1 MQQRGTNSV
10 ALQNPS
16 GSVQIPLLQPAW
28 GGLCWGQLEGVQLS
42 REGDELWSGSLPWS
56 RRSGNSRCFV
66 TSVSLLSCTIL
77 CLLAWQT
84 ISRRN
89 SIPAMAVQKIVHG
102 DLLPDSLPLALFFVS
117 FPVHSTVILG
127 GTGGVP
133 VTVNLVF
140 VVLFSLSLTSS
151 PQAYSLDMVLSYAC
165 FRKVEITYL
174 HCKYLSGYSNV
185 DTELLFSFCQDPFI
199 PSRFLDHSTD
209 VYAG

>member
-42 REGDELWSGSLPWS
+42 REGDELWSGFLPWS
-56 RRSGNSRCFV
+56 QRSGNSSCFV
-66 TSVSLLSCTIL
+66 TFVSVLSCTIL

-102 DLLPDSLPLALFFVS
+102 DLLPDSLPLALFFFLPS
-117 FPVHSTVILG
+117 AFYSH
-127 GTGGVP
+127 
-133 VTVNLVF
+133 F
-140 VVLFSLSLTSS
+140 RRHWWSS
-151 PQAYSLDMVLSYAC
+151 
-165 FRKVEITYL
+165 
-174 HCKYLSGYSNV
+174 SNC
-185 DTELLFSFCQDPFI
+185 EFSFHGTILPFPHLI
-199 PSRFLDHSTD
+199 TLGIQS
-209 VYAG
+209 